1 MYDEFYQLQDL
12 PFRLSPDHRFF
23 FSSDVHSRAL
33 AHLKF
38 GLEQG
43 EGFILVTG
51 DVGAGKTTLIEHL
64 LATLNTRKFI
74 AANIVTTNLD
84 QENLI
89 RLIAGSFGLQHE
101 GLSKASIIKN
111 LEHFVADCMRQGR
124 RCLLFVDEA
133 QNLSIGALEEL
144 RMLSNLMVN
153 SRPAIQS
160 FLLGQ
165 PQFRKTLARP
175 DLAQL
180 RQRVIASYHL
190 GPLSRGET
198 GSYMEHRLNLVGWSG
213 DPTITADAVDA
224 IHYLAG
230 GIPRRINT
238 ICTRI
243 FLFAYLEN
251 AHKVDRQMV
260 EEVAEEIERELGQV
274 VDFEQQDHEP
284 ALLAH
289 PVHSVQTEIKRRRFR
304 GGSKKKTAECNVD
317 EWQSHVELV
326 PSMDEEHLVRV
337 DEELMTQVDEDRLVQ
352 IDEERVGHS
361 EFVEAPFPPCAR
373 VSEPVYDLTNPVGST
388 LPPTDLSTEAH
399 NKLMRR
405 ALHMVVNYLGGR
417 HRAS

>member
-1 MYDEFYQLQDL
+1 MYDEFYHLQDL

-84 QENLI
+84 EENLI

-101 GLSKASIIKN
+101 GLSKASIIQN

-133 QNLSIGALEEL
+133 QNLSIAALEEL

-165 PQFRKTLARP
+165 PQFRKTLAKP

-190 GPLSRGET
+190 GPLSREET

-213 DPTITADAVDA
+213 DPKITAEAVDA
-224 IHYLAG
+224 IHSLAG

-251 AHKVDRQMV
+251 AHKVDRKMV
-260 EEVAEEIERELGQV
+260 EQVAEEIENELGQV
-274 VDFEQQDHEP
+274 VDFEQEDHDS
-284 ALLAH
+284 ALWAH
-289 PVHSVQTEIKRRRFR
+289 PVHTKPE
-304 GGSKKKTAECNVD
+304 KKKFLGGNKKPSVESNAD
-317 EWQSHVELV
+317 DWQSREAPVPHVE
-326 PSMDEEHLVRV
+326 
-337 DEELMTQVDEDRLVQ
+337 EDRPVPP
-352 IDEERVGHS
+352 
-361 EFVEAPFPPCAR
+361 EFVEMPFAKPVQANER
-373 VSEPVYDLTNPVGST
+373 VLDLTNPIGT
-388 LPPTDLSTEAH
+388 APPPTDLSTEAH